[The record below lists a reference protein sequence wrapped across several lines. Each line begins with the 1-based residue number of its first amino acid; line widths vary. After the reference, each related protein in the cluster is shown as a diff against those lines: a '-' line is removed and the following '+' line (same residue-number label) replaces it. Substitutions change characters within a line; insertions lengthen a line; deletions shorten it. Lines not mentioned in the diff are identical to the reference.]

1 MTISDSRSRV
11 VEFLVVGKVFL
22 LANNAVRLVIISK
35 FWYVV
40 LLRIGIKLFFAEK
53 RQVSGA

>member
-1 MTISDSRSRV
+1 MTISADRSRV

-22 LANNAVRLVIISK
+22 LANNAIRLVIISK

-40 LLRIGIKLFFAEK
+40 LSRIGIKLFFAEK
-53 RQVSGA
+53 RQVSGV